1 MPRKFISGALSFMGF
16 ITGQSRDQG
25 SMFPVVLDDLVPG
38 EHLVRVI
45 DAFVTGLDL
54 VGLGFGKAEPAAT
67 GRPPYDPGDLLK
79 LYLYGYLNQ
88 VRSSRRLERECGRN
102 VELMWLLNR
111 LAPDHKTIAQ
121 FRRENALVFKA
132 VCRAFVRFC
141 AEAQLIGGQWVAID
155 GSKFQAVASKRS
167 VVSAARLEEQLK
179 SIDRQVQGYLESLEA
194 ADQAEAGSE
203 EPSREVVGEALARL
217 RERRADVASA
227 RAILEELKEGQH
239 VVGEP
244 EAKLMKTGHGPSMVA
259 YNVQS
264 AVDAKHKFV
273 VHHELT
279 NEGADNR
286 SLLPMATAT
295 KEALGAETLNVVADA
310 GYSNGEQLK
319 GCEQAGITPYVPV
332 QRALNNQGEG
342 RYFDRAAFAY
352 DAAADTYRC
361 PAGELLRRKTI
372 NTEARLVL
380 YTSTA
385 CGGCA
390 LKEQCT
396 GAKQRWVSRH
406 FEEEVL
412 ERTRQR
418 LECYP
423 EAMALR
429 RESAEHPFANLK
441 YGILGNARLL
451 LRGINGAR
459 GEMALAVLAYNFR
472 RALNVLGVRAMHQ
485 RLAIRPA

>member
-1 MPRKFISGALSFMGF
+1 MGF
-16 ITGQSRDQG
+16 VTGRSRDQG
-25 SMFPVVLDDLVPG
+25 SLFPVVLDDLVPQ
-38 EHLVRVI
+38 EHVVRVI
-45 DAFVTGLDL
+45 DAFVGGLDL
-54 VGLGFGKAEPAAT
+54 VALGFGKAEPAGT

-102 VELMWLLNR
+102 VELMWLLNG
-111 LAPDHKTIAQ
+111 LAPDHKTIAE
-121 FRRENALVFKA
+121 FRRGNALAFKA

-167 VVSAARLEEQLK
+167 VVSAAKLDEQLK
-179 SIDRQVQGYLESLEA
+179 SIDRQVQGYLESLEV

-203 EPSREVVGEALARL
+203 EPSREAVREALARL
-217 RERRADVASA
+217 KERRADVASA
-227 RAILEELKEGQH
+227 QAILEALKASQH
-239 VVGEP
+239 VVGES
-244 EAKLMKTGHGPSMVA
+244 EAKLMKTGHGPSLVA
-259 YNVQS
+259 YNVQT
-264 AVDAKHKFV
+264 AVDAKHKLV
-273 VHHELT
+273 VHHEVT
-279 NEGADNR
+279 NELADNR
-286 SLLPMATAT
+286 SLLPMATAA
-295 KEALGAETLNVVADA
+295 KEALGAETLSVVADA

-342 RYFDRAAFAY
+342 RYFERAAFAY
-352 DAAADTYRC
+352 DAGADTYRC

-372 NTEARLVL
+372 NREARLVL
-380 YTSTA
+380 YSTAA

-390 LKEQCT
+390 LKGQCT

-418 LECYP
+418 LERYP
-423 EAMALR
+423 AAMALR

-451 LRGINGAR
+451 LRGLNGA
-459 GEMALAVLAYNFR
+459 GAEIALAVLAYNFR
-472 RALNVLGVRAMHQ
+472 RALNLLGASAMKQ
-485 RLAIRPA
+485 RLVLAGA